1 MDRPHPPELSGLVIV
16 LHGRTGGP
24 GAATQER
31 RLRLVCDHVEVVDA
45 GSALAGLVEGLEGAP
60 TALVAATTA
69 DLPEVDPE
77 LLRRL
82 AAAWR
87 GEAAVVQLLAERVR
101 AFPGVYAAS
110 WAAPL
115 REQMASG
122 RRGVIPAISALTA
135 RVVGPEVWGEVAEL
149 DVGTARRAGRRG
161 RRSPDRD

>member
-1 MDRPHPPELSGLVIV
+1 MDRPHPPELSGVVIV
-16 LHGRTGGP
+16 LRGRTGGP
-24 GAATQER
+24 GALSQER
-31 RLRLVCDHVEVVDA
+31 RLRLVCDHVEVVEVR
-45 GSALAGLVEGLEGAP
+45 GALEGLVESLERAP

-87 GEAAVVQLLAERVR
+87 GEAAVLQLVAERVR
-101 AFPGVYAAS
+101 PFPGVYAAS

-122 RRGVIPAISALTA
+122 RRGVIPAISALSA
-135 RVVGPEVWGEVAEL
+135 RVVGPEVWGEPAEL
-149 DVGTARRAGRRG
+149 DVATARRAGRRG
-161 RRSPDRD
+161 RPSPARD